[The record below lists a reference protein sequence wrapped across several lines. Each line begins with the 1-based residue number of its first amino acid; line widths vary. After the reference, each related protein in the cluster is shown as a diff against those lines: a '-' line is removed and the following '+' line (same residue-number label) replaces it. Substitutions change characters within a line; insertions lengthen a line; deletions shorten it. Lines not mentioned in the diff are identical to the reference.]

1 MGRLLCVRQY
11 PEHLVTYLL
20 IRQMSSDLWSKSVV
34 GNFVFLALGINLPAT
49 QGQEARLS

>member
-20 IRQMSSDLWSKSVV
+20 IRQMSSDLCIQVS
-34 GNFVFLALGINLPAT
+34 GNSTCLFWLLN
-49 QGQEARLS
+49 